1 MTDTNGTDWIWVHG
15 TIDWDWVSE
24 VQHALND
31 RGAALAVDGEYGPRT
46 TAAVA
51 AFQAEAAIDST
62 APWDS
67 DGQIGPQ
74 TLAALGLVAPG
85 TAPIEQLW
93 AGYSSSC

>member
-1 MTDTNGTDWIWVHG
+1 MIA
-15 TIDWDWVSE
+15 WDWVAD
-24 VQHALND
+24 VQQALND
-31 RGAALAVDGEYGPRT
+31 RGATLAVDGEFGPRS

-74 TLAALGLVAPG
+74 TLAALGLAAPS
-85 TAPIEQLW
+85 TAPIEHLW
-93 AGYSSSC
+93 AGYSSGC